1 MFQFNRFVAITA
13 ITCTSVN
20 TLYANNSANVFAWGA
35 NGNGQCNVPSELG
48 ASSAVAAGSYHS
60 LAIQARTGT
69 VWAWG
74 DNTWGQSNVP
84 ADLGPCIAVSGGGGH
99 SLALRADGTIRAWGR
114 GNYGQNASPDA
125 SYKATAISAGGDH
138 NAALLIDGTVIAWG
152 ANVWGERNVPATAQ
166 PSNAV
171 IAGIWHKMAI
181 RPDQTVVCWGR
192 NNYGQ
197 CNVPSG
203 LSGVIDI
210 AAGQDSAGGH
220 SMALRN
226 NGSIV
231 CWGNNGAGQCN
242 TPSDLTDVVNIM
254 AGGAYSMALKRDGSL
269 ACWGNNGSGQ
279 CNVPSGLPPVV
290 AMAASDSHTIVLT
303 KLIGPTEWP
312 VSQGGNG
319 HWYSLSTDAS
329 IHSFVQRQQDA
340 ESKGAH
346 LCTLSSIAEHQFVFD
361 LTWAQ
366 GGFTNGDALGWP
378 ALGGYRLPGTDQ
390 WKWITNEPFTYAP
403 WGPTEPNG
411 NLASGAYLQMWGAN
425 NQPNMTLDDNTSST
439 SDGGIGINPRV
450 ILEWSADC
458 NGDGSVDYGQIFRG
472 ELADTN
478 FNGIP
483 DACELV
489 INVPSQFATIQ
500 AAIDSATT
508 GKTIEVAPGTYNE
521 AIDFKGKA
529 ITVKA
534 TGARASTIIDGTGLT
549 TSVVRAVT
557 GETSATV
564 LQGFTIRNGPIGSAN
579 NTYRLGGGIFISS
592 ASPTI
597 RDCAFT
603 ANQSA
608 YGGGMYALYS
618 NSLIENCTFSQNS
631 GSADGGG
638 IQLFGGSPIVRN
650 CVVSDNTA
658 GNRGGGFHVVQ
669 HNTGA
674 ATLDGCTI
682 SGNRS
687 NVSDGGGISMAPL
700 AGAVQKFLV
709 SNCTITNN
717 SAQTRG
723 GGLWAVV
730 DPVNPLQ
737 NITLS
742 DNTICNNTSA
752 ISKRE
757 NVWALFEDGGNTI
770 CDCISDISGDGDID
784 TGDLSYVLLFVGE
797 PTDADFIQPDQDMNG
812 FIDTADVSLVLLNM
826 GACP

>member
-1 MFQFNRFVAITA
+1 MFQFNRLVGVANISRPTISSDLNGNEASHQYKGLVYKSSINIKLQRLFSTLCKSLLFILPLFNHTA
-13 ITCTSVN
+13 ISEDVCEDFIQTGPGYIFQFEGFKDSAMVVQGPPPYPTQTC
-20 TLYANNSANVFAWGA
+20 LQGA
-35 NGNGQCNVPSELG
+35 GGCKYGDILFYNDKFGSLH
-48 ASSAVAAGSYHS
+48 GSYLNIDCRGSEFQIQISTLLISDRAVRIRISYNERTNGYLWITGISPTTHS
-60 LAIQARTGT
+60 IYSTSQGNCCYPPYEWQEIYDLFPGSYSIVG
-69 VWAWG
+69 
-74 DNTWGQSNVP
+74 WGQSGNGLYMQDIDIQFDWATLLVP
-84 ADLGPCIAVSGGGGH
+84 SDYP
-99 SLALRADGTIRAWGR
+99 TI
-114 GNYGQNASPDA
+114 QS
-125 SYKATAISAGGDH
+125 AI
-138 NAALLIDGTVIAWG
+138 NAAPI
-152 ANVWGERNVPATAQ
+152 
-166 PSNAV
+166 
-171 IAGIWHKMAI
+171 
-181 RPDQTVVCWGR
+181 
-192 NNYGQ
+192 
-197 CNVPSG
+197 SG
-203 LSGVIDI
+203 
-210 AAGQDSAGGH
+210 
-220 SMALRN
+220 
-226 NGSIV
+226 
-231 CWGNNGAGQCN
+231 W
-242 TPSDLTDVVNIM
+242 
-254 AGGAYSMALKRDGSL
+254 
-269 ACWGNNGSGQ
+269 
-279 CNVPSGLPPVV
+279 
-290 AMAASDSHTIVLT
+290 
-303 KLIGPTEWP
+303 
-312 VSQGGNG
+312 
-319 HWYSLSTDAS
+319 
-329 IHSFVQRQQDA
+329 
-340 ESKGAH
+340 
-346 LCTLSSIAEHQFVFD
+346 
-361 LTWAQ
+361 
-366 GGFTNGDALGWP
+366 
-378 ALGGYRLPGTDQ
+378 
-390 WKWITNEPFTYAP
+390 
-403 WGPTEPNG
+403 
-411 NLASGAYLQMWGAN
+411 
-425 NQPNMTLDDNTSST
+425 
-439 SDGGIGINPRV
+439 
-450 ILEWSADC
+450 
-458 NGDGSVDYGQIFRG
+458 
-472 ELADTN
+472 
-478 FNGIP
+478 
-483 DACELV
+483 
-489 INVPSQFATIQ
+489 
-500 AAIDSATT
+500 
-508 GKTIEVAPGTYNE
+508 TIEVAPGTYNE

-579 NTYRLGGGIFISS
+579 STYRLGGGIFISS

-687 NVSDGGGISMAPL
+687 NVSDGGGVSMAPF

-730 DPVNPLQ
+730 DPANPQQ
-737 NITLS
+737 NVTLT

-770 CDCISDISGDGDID
+770 CDCISDISGDGDVD

-826 GACP
+826 GVCP

>member
-1 MFQFNRFVAITA
+1 MFQFNRLVGVANISRPTISSDLNA
-13 ITCTSVN
+13 NEASHQHTGHFHKSSINIKLQWLFS
-20 TLYANNSANVFAWGA
+20 TL
-35 NGNGQCNVPSELG
+35 CK
-48 ASSAVAAGSYHS
+48 S
-60 LAIQARTGT
+60 LLFILPLF
-69 VWAWG
+69 
-74 DNTWGQSNVP
+74 N
-84 ADLGPCIAVSGGGGH
+84 H
-99 SLALRADGTIRAWGR
+99 
-114 GNYGQNASPDA
+114 
-125 SYKATAISAGGDH
+125 TAISEDVCEDFIQTGPGYMFQFEGFKDSRWINEPPYQTPHCQEGAGPCSYGEYRSYGDYRNGQLRGSYLDSSCSNWNYFSIEFSTILITERSVLIRIYTTEH
-138 NAALLIDGTVIAWG
+138 EPSISVIGVDPTTYWRDGRAFQITYDLPPGRYTIVGTDGGGLGLNPVDIYINFGEWTTLLVPSDYPTIQSAINAAPT
-152 ANVWGERNVPATAQ
+152 
-166 PSNAV
+166 
-171 IAGIWHKMAI
+171 
-181 RPDQTVVCWGR
+181 
-192 NNYGQ
+192 
-197 CNVPSG
+197 SG
-203 LSGVIDI
+203 
-210 AAGQDSAGGH
+210 
-220 SMALRN
+220 
-226 NGSIV
+226 
-231 CWGNNGAGQCN
+231 W
-242 TPSDLTDVVNIM
+242 
-254 AGGAYSMALKRDGSL
+254 
-269 ACWGNNGSGQ
+269 
-279 CNVPSGLPPVV
+279 
-290 AMAASDSHTIVLT
+290 
-303 KLIGPTEWP
+303 
-312 VSQGGNG
+312 
-319 HWYSLSTDAS
+319 
-329 IHSFVQRQQDA
+329 
-340 ESKGAH
+340 
-346 LCTLSSIAEHQFVFD
+346 
-361 LTWAQ
+361 
-366 GGFTNGDALGWP
+366 
-378 ALGGYRLPGTDQ
+378 
-390 WKWITNEPFTYAP
+390 
-403 WGPTEPNG
+403 
-411 NLASGAYLQMWGAN
+411 
-425 NQPNMTLDDNTSST
+425 
-439 SDGGIGINPRV
+439 
-450 ILEWSADC
+450 
-458 NGDGSVDYGQIFRG
+458 
-472 ELADTN
+472 
-478 FNGIP
+478 
-483 DACELV
+483 
-489 INVPSQFATIQ
+489 
-500 AAIDSATT
+500 
-508 GKTIEVAPGTYNE
+508 TIEVAPGTYNE

-564 LQGFTIRNGPIGSAN
+564 LQGFTIRNGPIGSASG
-579 NTYRLGGGIFISS
+579 TYRLGGGMFISS

-687 NVSDGGGISMAPL
+687 NVSDGGGVSMAPL
-700 AGAVQKFLV
+700 TGAAQKFLV

-730 DPVNPLQ
+730 DPANPLQ
-737 NITLS
+737 NVTLS

-770 CDCISDISGDGDID
+770 CDCVSDISGDGDVD